1 MHITINVK
9 FLAIS
14 SLSILEWMKMLER
27 IIKIENIKQWQHKGG
42 LNQSFGKLNLIYGR
56 NGTGKSTLCKIFES
70 INQSDRA
77 SIEALQPKESQ
88 DKQHLQLRVTSQNIT
103 LDTLQSPF
111 TFQVFNQ
118 TFIDNNLYISN
129 SKDRKQLANYYE
141 FSLGNVSVEKEK
153 EIEKLKKQ
161 NDDITNLISP
171 ITTRLSAKFPS
182 KTPAKIRSIKEIKDA
197 DQEIASLESQIQ
209 DLKSVEHFKKR
220 KRLTELKLNQPELD
234 TSIFDLNIAAISR
247 DAEEKVNQHIK
258 NNQKKQD
265 KPWIESGLKL
275 VTESNNC
282 PFCAQPLSSSP
293 IFKLYQEFISESYL
307 TASSNFEVESGA
319 LELTVRDIG
328 VKIGKLEETVE
339 SNQNTVN
346 EWSDR
351 LQVAKLSYDFSTLKK
366 LSDSLLSECQRL
378 IKEKRKDLLTK
389 ADFSTFNDLVGQIFN
404 GLDFSSYNSK
414 VIDFNNEIDGFIN
427 GLATGTTQALQT
439 KIDEI
444 KEAKLRFTSEVVTDL
459 ADLKIHES
467 AKRENDKKIK
477 ELREKITEEQEQSI
491 KSHKESINEI
501 LQSFHSMIR
510 IKELEKDN
518 RGGGGK
524 TRLKYVITFINSEL
538 SVLDEEQHQQIFEH
552 VLSLGDR
559 SALALAFFLSRF
571 SKLNDDKSIIVL
583 DDPMSSLDSYRKDA
597 TIVQIAK
604 LIDNDYQTFVF
615 SHDPFFLSDIHK
627 HSILSKNTK
636 CFEIEPTYRDLDP
649 LKPDSAKYISS
660 KMVDRDS
667 FESYVLHSY
676 HKEYNKLY
684 DFVESGN
691 EVDKVEVARSIR
703 PVLEAYLRFSY
714 PKQFVKGMWLGDMI
728 SKIREESDPESI
740 FFDKHNKFNA
750 IAKINEFSKT
760 YHHAEDFDTKIQD
773 LELETVR
780 YYAKE
785 TVQFITGL

>member
-1 MHITINVK
+1 M
-9 FLAIS
+9 
-14 SLSILEWMKMLER
+14 
-27 IIKIENIKQWQHKGG
+27 
-42 LNQSFGKLNLIYGR
+42 NQSFDKLNLIYGR
-56 NGTGKSTLCKIFES
+56 NGTGKSTLCKLFES
-70 INQSDRA
+70 INRSDRA
-77 SIEALQPKESQ
+77 SIEALQPRESQ
-88 DKQHLQLRVTSQNIT
+88 DKQYLQLRVTSQNIT
-103 LDTLQSPF
+103 LDSLLSQF

-153 EIEKLKKQ
+153 EIEQLKSK
-161 NDDITNLISP
+161 NDVITGLISP
-171 ITTRLSAKFPS
+171 ITSRLSAKFPS

-197 DQEIASLESQIQ
+197 DQKIASLESQIQ

-220 KRLTELKLNQPELD
+220 KRLKELKLDQPGLD
-234 TSIFDLNIAAISR
+234 TSIFELNIAAISK
-247 DAEEKVNQHIK
+247 DAEEKVNQHIE
-258 NNQKKQD
+258 NNQKEQD

-282 PFCAQPLSSSP
+282 PFCAQSLSSSP
-293 IFKLYQEFISESYL
+293 IFNLYQEFISESYL
-307 TASSNFEVESGA
+307 TASGNFELESDA
-319 LELTVRDIG
+319 FELTVRDIN
-328 VKIGKLEETVE
+328 VKIEQLEEIVK
-339 SNQNTVN
+339 SNQITVN

-351 LQVAKLSYDFSTLKK
+351 LQVTTLSYDFSTLKK

-389 ADFSTFNDLVGQIFN
+389 ADFSTFNDFVGQIFN
-404 GLDFSSYNSK
+404 GLDFSSYNEYI
-414 VIDFNNEIDGFIN
+414 IDFNDKIDLFIN
-427 GLATGTTQALQT
+427 GLAIGTTQVFQT

-444 KEAKLRFTSEVVTDL
+444 KESILRFTSDVVKDL
-459 ADLKIHES
+459 EDLKTHETD
-467 AKRENDKKIK
+467 KKENDKNIK
-477 ELREKITEEQEQSI
+477 GLREEITEEQDQSI

-501 LQSFHSMIR
+501 LQNFHSMIR
-510 IKELEKDN
+510 IKGLEKDN

-524 TRLKYVITFINSEL
+524 TRLKYVISFINNDL
-538 SVLDEEQHQQIFEH
+538 SVLDEGQHQQIFED

-571 SKLNDDKSIIVL
+571 SKINDDKSIIVL
-583 DDPMSSLDSYRKDA
+583 DDPMSSLDSYRKNA
-597 TIVQIAK
+597 TIIQIAK

-627 HSILSKNTK
+627 YSILSKNTK

-667 FESYVLHSY
+667 YESYVLHSY

-691 EVDKVEVARSIR
+691 EIDKVGVARSIR

-714 PKQFVKGMWLGDMI
+714 PKQFIKGIWLGDMI

-740 FFDKHNKFNA
+740 FFDKHNKFKA
-750 IAKINEFSKT
+750 IEKINEFSKA